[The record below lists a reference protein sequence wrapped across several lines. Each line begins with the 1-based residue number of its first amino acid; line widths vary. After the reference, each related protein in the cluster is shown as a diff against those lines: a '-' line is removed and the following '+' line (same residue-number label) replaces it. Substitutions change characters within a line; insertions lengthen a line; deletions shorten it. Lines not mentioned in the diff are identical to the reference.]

1 MCSKYFQLF
10 WFLIITSSLIIFGCT
25 SDESYDNSDFVSEVN
40 TALPDTDVPYV
51 IVGGNSAPNGDYK
64 VILSSNDGITW
75 ENISLSSLTFNTDP
89 SLYDVVYGDQF
100 VIVGSSGTVLYST
113 DSLTWSMIQWIF

>member
-25 SDESYDNSDFVSEVN
+25 SDESYDNSGFVSEVN
-40 TALPDTDVPYV
+40 TALPDNLSDIPFV
-51 IVGGNSAPNGDYK
+51 IVGGSSTVDDNK

-75 ENISLSSLTFNTDP
+75 ENISLSSLTFNTEP
-89 SLYDVVYGDQF
+89 KFKDVVYGNQF
-100 VIVGSSGTVLYST
+100 VIVGTSSTVL
-113 DSLTWSMIQWIF
+113 FC